1 MVDSPLLTPL
11 YHWHQAQGAKLV
23 PFAGWQMPLQY
34 AGIVAEHLH
43 TRSAASLFDV
53 SHMGQLLLT
62 GRGADRALEQL
73 LPGDIVGLAEGR
85 MRYSLLTLSHGGIL
99 DDLMV
104 VRLPTSDD
112 EAVQGAASQEADSQ
126 EAASRLHL
134 VINAA
139 RRQVDEAH
147 LRAHLPPDLQLEAL
161 NSRALLALQG
171 PTAAAILAPLSP
183 QATDLPFMGAAELMV
198 GDIPCLVMRSG
209 YTGEDG
215 FELSCAAEDAV
226 ALADLLIAQE
236 GVLPAGLG
244 ARDSLRLEAGL
255 CLYGHDI
262 DEQTNPVEA
271 GLVWTIAKHRR
282 DDSQGFLGA
291 AAVLSA
297 LKNKAAA
304 GARQRVGLT
313 LAAGNP
319 PAREGAVI
327 ENLAGQPIGVVTSGG
342 FSPSLQLPIAMGYV
356 PADVAAGGVQV
367 VVRGQRYP
375 ATLTL
380 LPFVPNRYVRPTKP

>member
-43 TRSAASLFDV
+43 TRSQASLFDV

-62 GRGADRALEQL
+62 GQGADRALEQL

-85 MRYSLLTLSHGGIL
+85 MRYSLLTLSNGGIL

-104 VRLPTSDD
+104 VRLP
-112 EAVQGAASQEADSQ
+112 SQEA
-126 EAASRLHL
+126 ESRLHL

-171 PTAAAILAPLSP
+171 PTAAAVLAPLSP
-183 QATDLPFMGAAELMV
+183 KAIDLPFMGAAELMV

-215 FELSCAAEDAV
+215 FELSCAADDAV
-226 ALADLLIAQE
+226 ALADLLIAQD

-304 GARQRVGLT
+304 DARQRVGLT
-313 LAAGNP
+313 LTAGSP

-327 ENLAGQPIGVVTSGG
+327 ENLAGQAIGVVTSGG

-356 PADVAAGGVQV
+356 PADVIEGDVQV
-367 VVRGQRYP
+367 VVRGNRYLAKLSP
-375 ATLTL
+375 
-380 LPFVPNRYVRPTKP
+380 LPFVPTRYVKPNATKP

>member
-43 TRSAASLFDV
+43 TRSQASLFDV

-62 GRGADRALEQL
+62 GQGADRALERL

-85 MRYSLLTLSHGGIL
+85 MRYSLLTLSNGGIL

-104 VRLPTSDD
+104 VRLP
-112 EAVQGAASQEADSQ
+112 SQEA
-126 EAASRLHL
+126 ESRLHL

-147 LRAHLPPDLQLEAL
+147 LRAHLPHDLQLEAL

-171 PTAAAILAPLSP
+171 PTAAAVLAPLSP
-183 QATDLPFMGAAELMV
+183 KAIDLPFMGAAELMV

-215 FELSCAAEDAV
+215 FELSCAADDAV
-226 ALADLLIAQE
+226 ALADLLIAQD

-304 GARQRVGLT
+304 DARQRVGLT
-313 LAAGNP
+313 LTAGSP

-327 ENLAGQPIGVVTSGG
+327 ENLAGQAIGVVTSGG

-356 PADVAAGGVQV
+356 PADVIEGDVQV
-367 VVRGQRYP
+367 VVRGNRYLAKLSP
-375 ATLTL
+375 
-380 LPFVPNRYVRPTKP
+380 LPFVPTRYVKPNATKP

>member
-43 TRSAASLFDV
+43 TRSQASLFDV

-62 GRGADRALEQL
+62 GQGADRALERL

-85 MRYSLLTLSHGGIL
+85 MRYSLLTLSNGGIL

-104 VRLPTSDD
+104 VRLP
-112 EAVQGAASQEADSQ
+112 SQEA
-126 EAASRLHL
+126 ESRLHL

-171 PTAAAILAPLSP
+171 PTAAAVLVPLSP
-183 QATDLPFMGAAELMV
+183 KAIDLPFMGAAELMV

-215 FELSCAAEDAV
+215 FELSCAADDAV
-226 ALADLLIAQE
+226 ALADLLIAQD

-291 AAVLSA
+291 AAVLAA

-313 LAAGNP
+313 LTAGSP

-327 ENLAGQPIGVVTSGG
+327 ENLAGQAIGVVSSGG

-356 PADVAAGGVQV
+356 PADVIEGDVQV
-367 VVRGQRYP
+367 VVRGNRYLAKLSP
-375 ATLTL
+375 
-380 LPFVPNRYVRPTKP
+380 LPFVPTRYVKPNATKP

>member
-43 TRSAASLFDV
+43 TRSQASLFDV

-62 GRGADRALEQL
+62 GQGADRALEQL

-85 MRYSLLTLSHGGIL
+85 MRYSLLTLSNGGIL

-104 VRLPTSDD
+104 VRLP
-112 EAVQGAASQEADSQ
+112 SQEA
-126 EAASRLHL
+126 ESRLHL

-171 PTAAAILAPLSP
+171 PTAAAVLAPLSP
-183 QATDLPFMGAAELMV
+183 KAIDLPFMGAAELMV

-215 FELSCAAEDAV
+215 FELSCAADDAV
-226 ALADLLIAQE
+226 ALADLLIAQD

-291 AAVLSA
+291 AAVLAA

-313 LAAGNP
+313 LTAGSP

-327 ENLAGQPIGVVTSGG
+327 ENLAGQAIGVVTSGG

-356 PADVAAGGVQV
+356 PADVIEGDVQV
-367 VVRGQRYP
+367 VVRGNRYP
-375 ATLTL
+375 AALTP
-380 LPFVPNRYVRPTKP
+380 LPFVPTRYVKPNATKP

>member
-1 MVDSPLLTPL
+1 
-11 YHWHQAQGAKLV
+11 
-23 PFAGWQMPLQY
+23 
-34 AGIVAEHLH
+34 
-43 TRSAASLFDV
+43 
-53 SHMGQLLLT
+53 
-62 GRGADRALEQL
+62 
-73 LPGDIVGLAEGR
+73 
-85 MRYSLLTLSHGGIL
+85 
-99 DDLMV
+99 MV
-104 VRLPTSDD
+104 VRLP
-112 EAVQGAASQEADSQ
+112 SQEA
-126 EAASRLHL
+126 ESRLHL
-134 VINAA
+134 IINAA

-171 PTAAAILAPLSP
+171 PTAAAVLASLSP
-183 QATDLPFMGAAELMV
+183 KAIDLPFMGAAELMV

-215 FELSCAAEDAV
+215 FELSCAADDAV
-226 ALADLLIAQE
+226 ALADLLIAQD

-255 CLYGHDI
+255 CLYGHEI

-291 AAVLSA
+291 AAVLAA

-313 LAAGNP
+313 LTAGSP
-319 PAREGAVI
+319 PARERAVI
-327 ENLAGQPIGVVTSGG
+327 ENLAGQAIGVVTSGG

-356 PADVAAGGVQV
+356 PADVPTDVTGGDVQV
-367 VVRGQRYP
+367 VVRSNRYLAKLSP
-375 ATLTL
+375 
-380 LPFVPNRYVRPTKP
+380 LPFVPTRYVKPNATKP

>member
-62 GRGADRALEQL
+62 GQGADRALEQL

-85 MRYSLLTLSHGGIL
+85 MRYSLLTLSNGGIL

-104 VRLPTSDD
+104 VRLP
-112 EAVQGAASQEADSQ
+112 SQ

-147 LRAHLPPDLQLEAL
+147 LRAHLPPDVQLEAL

-171 PTAAAILAPLSP
+171 PTAAAVLAPLSP
-183 QATDLPFMGAAELMV
+183 QATNLPFMGAAELMV

-215 FELSCAAEDAV
+215 FELSCAADDAV
-226 ALADLLIAQE
+226 ALADLLIAQD

-313 LAAGNP
+313 LAAGSP

-356 PADVAAGGVQV
+356 PADVMEGDVQV
-367 VVRGQRYP
+367 VVRSNRYLAKLSP
-375 ATLTL
+375 
-380 LPFVPNRYVRPTKP
+380 LPFVPTRYVKPNATKP

>member
-1 MVDSPLLTPL
+1 
-11 YHWHQAQGAKLV
+11 
-23 PFAGWQMPLQY
+23 
-34 AGIVAEHLH
+34 
-43 TRSAASLFDV
+43 
-53 SHMGQLLLT
+53 
-62 GRGADRALEQL
+62 
-73 LPGDIVGLAEGR
+73 
-85 MRYSLLTLSHGGIL
+85 
-99 DDLMV
+99 
-104 VRLPTSDD
+104 
-112 EAVQGAASQEADSQ
+112 
-126 EAASRLHL
+126 LHL

-171 PTAAAILAPLSP
+171 PTAAAVLAPLSP
-183 QATDLPFMGAAELMV
+183 QATDLPFMAAAELMV

-226 ALADLLIAQE
+226 ALADLLTAQE

-313 LAAGNP
+313 LAAGSP
-319 PAREGAVI
+319 PAREGSVI

-356 PADVAAGGVQV
+356 PADMPADVAAGGVQV
-367 VVRGQRYP
+367 VVRSNRYLAKLSP
-375 ATLTL
+375 
-380 LPFVPNRYVRPTKP
+380 LPFVSTRYVKPNATKP

>member
-43 TRSAASLFDV
+43 TRSQASLFDV

-62 GRGADRALEQL
+62 GQGADRALEQL

-85 MRYSLLTLSHGGIL
+85 MRYSLLTLSNGGIL

-104 VRLPTSDD
+104 VRLP
-112 EAVQGAASQEADSQ
+112 SQEA
-126 EAASRLHL
+126 ESRLHL
-134 VINAA
+134 IINAA

-171 PTAAAILAPLSP
+171 PTAAAVLAPLSP
-183 QATDLPFMGAAELMV
+183 KAIDLPFMGAAELMV

-215 FELSCAAEDAV
+215 FELSCAADDAV
-226 ALADLLIAQE
+226 ALADLLIAQD

-304 GARQRVGLT
+304 DARQRVGLT
-313 LAAGNP
+313 LTAGSP

-327 ENLAGQPIGVVTSGG
+327 ENLAGQAIGVVTSGG

-356 PADVAAGGVQV
+356 PADVIEGDVQV
-367 VVRGQRYP
+367 VVRGNRYLAKLSP
-375 ATLTL
+375 
-380 LPFVPNRYVRPTKP
+380 LPFVPTRYVKPNATKP

>member
-104 VRLPTSDD
+104 VRLPS
-112 EAVQGAASQEADSQ
+112 QGAE
-126 EAASRLHL
+126 SRLHL

-215 FELSCAAEDAV
+215 FELSCAADDAV

-313 LAAGNP
+313 LAAGSP

-380 LPFVPNRYVRPTKP
+380 LPFVPNCYVRPTKP

>member
-112 EAVQGAASQEADSQ
+112 EAVQGAVSQGAV
-126 EAASRLHL
+126 SRLHL
-134 VINAA
+134 IINAA

-147 LRAHLPPDLQLEAL
+147 LRAHLPPDMQLEVL
-161 NSRALLALQG
+161 SNRALLALQG
-171 PTAAAILAPLSP
+171 PTAAAVLAPLSP

-282 DDSQGFLGA
+282 DDPQGFLGE

-356 PADVAAGGVQV
+356 PADVPTDVTAGGVQV

-375 ATLTL
+375 ATLTP

>member
-43 TRSAASLFDV
+43 TRSQASLFDV

-62 GRGADRALEQL
+62 GQGADRALEQL

-85 MRYSLLTLSHGGIL
+85 MRYSLLTLSNGGIL

-104 VRLPTSDD
+104 VRLP
-112 EAVQGAASQEADSQ
+112 SQEA
-126 EAASRLHL
+126 ESRLHL
-134 VINAA
+134 IINAA

-171 PTAAAILAPLSP
+171 PTAAAVLAPLSP
-183 QATDLPFMGAAELMV
+183 KAIDLPFMGAAELMV

-215 FELSCAAEDAV
+215 FELSCAADDAV
-226 ALADLLIAQE
+226 ALADLLIAQD

-291 AAVLSA
+291 AAVLAA

-304 GARQRVGLT
+304 DARQRVGLT
-313 LAAGNP
+313 LTAGSP

-327 ENLAGQPIGVVTSGG
+327 ENLAGQAIGVVTSGG

-356 PADVAAGGVQV
+356 PADVPTDVTGGNVQV
-367 VVRGQRYP
+367 VVRGNRYLAKLAP
-375 ATLTL
+375 
-380 LPFVPNRYVRPTKP
+380 LPFVPTRYVKPNATKP

>member
-1 MVDSPLLTPL
+1 
-11 YHWHQAQGAKLV
+11 
-23 PFAGWQMPLQY
+23 MPLQY

-43 TRSAASLFDV
+43 TRSQASLFDV

-62 GRGADRALEQL
+62 GQGADRALEQL

-85 MRYSLLTLSHGGIL
+85 MRYSLLTLSNGGIL

-104 VRLPTSDD
+104 VRLP
-112 EAVQGAASQEADSQ
+112 SQEA
-126 EAASRLHL
+126 ESRLHL

-171 PTAAAILAPLSP
+171 PTAAAVLAPLSP
-183 QATDLPFMGAAELMV
+183 KAIDLPFMGAAELMV

-215 FELSCAAEDAV
+215 FELSCAADDAV
-226 ALADLLIAQE
+226 ALADLLIAQD

-304 GARQRVGLT
+304 DARQRVGLT
-313 LAAGNP
+313 LTAGSP

-327 ENLAGQPIGVVTSGG
+327 ENLAGQAIGVVTSGG

-356 PADVAAGGVQV
+356 PADVIEGDVQV
-367 VVRGQRYP
+367 VVRGNRYLAKLSP
-375 ATLTL
+375 
-380 LPFVPNRYVRPTKP
+380 LPFVPTRYVKPNATKP